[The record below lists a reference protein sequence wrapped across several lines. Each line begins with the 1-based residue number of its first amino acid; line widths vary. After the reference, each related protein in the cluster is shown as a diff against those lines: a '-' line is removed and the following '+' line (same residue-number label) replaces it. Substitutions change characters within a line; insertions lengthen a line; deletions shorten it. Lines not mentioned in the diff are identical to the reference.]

1 MGPGEVATILLGTFF
16 VLLILR
22 VPVAF
27 ALGIACLPPL
37 LFDPQVSL
45 FVLIDQMYTSYNSFL
60 LLAVPFFLL
69 AANVMNAGG
78 ITDRMLNLSRTMVG
92 HFPGALA
99 QMNVVLSV
107 LFAGV
112 SGSATADAASQ
123 SKIFIPAMV
132 KEGYDKS
139 FSVANTAVSS
149 VLSVVIPPSIL
160 MVIWAGTLSI
170 SVGSLYI
177 GGILPG
183 IMLCLAMMITVHVY
197 AKVRHYPRFAR
208 ANFSEFLKAGFIA
221 VPALFMPFIIAGGKI
236 FGWFTATESA
246 AIAGVYAIFLA
257 LFVFREMN
265 LKVLFATFVDTG
277 RFSAVSLFCL
287 GTASVFGWLLA
298 YYKVPNAL
306 LQHAVDWDMGVTA
319 TGFFV
324 AGVFLV
330 VGCFLDAIPAIVI
343 VGAILQPLTQH
354 AGMDPL
360 HYALIGIVS
369 LAFGL
374 VTPPYGLCLLI
385 ATAASGEPLKAV
397 IKDTMIQILPLLL
410 VLVTVIMLPQ
420 LYLYLP
426 HLMGPDLG
434 P

>member
-1 MGPGEVATILLGTFF
+1 MATEYVAILIFVTFF
-16 VLLILR
+16 AMLALR

-27 ALGIACLPPL
+27 ALGIASLPPL
-37 LFDPQVSL
+37 IFDPRVSL
-45 FVLIDQMYTSYNSFL
+45 FILVEQMFNSYNSFL

-69 AANVMNAGG
+69 AANIMNAGS
-78 ITDRMLNLSRTMVG
+78 ITDKMLNFSRTMVG
-92 HFPGALA
+92 HFPGSLA

-107 LFAGV
+107 MFAGV

-123 SKIFIPAMV
+123 SKIFIPAMT
-132 KEGYDKS
+132 KEGYDRS

-149 VLSVVIPPSIL
+149 VLSAVIPPSII

-170 SVGSLYI
+170 SVGQLYI

-183 IMLCLAMMITVHVY
+183 LMLSVAMMITVHVY
-197 AKVRHYPRFAR
+197 AILRKYPRYER
-208 ANFSEFLKAGFIA
+208 ATFRHFLSAGAIA
-221 VPALFMPFIIAGGKI
+221 VPSLGLPVIIAGGKI
-236 FGWFTATESA
+236 FGWFTATEA
-246 AIAGVYAIFLA
+246 AAVASVYAIFLA
-257 LFVFREMN
+257 VVFYRAMGPKSLAAAFLE
-265 LKVLFATFVDTG
+265 TG
-277 RFSAVSLFCL
+277 RFSAVALFCL

-306 LQHAVDWDMGVTA
+306 LAHVTDWNMGIIG
-319 TGFFV
+319 TGFFI
-324 AGVFLV
+324 AFVFLV
-330 VGCFLDAIPAIVI
+330 VGAFLDAIPAIVI
-343 VGAILQPLTQH
+343 VGAILQPLTVA

-385 ATAASGEPLKAV
+385 ACAASGTPVKEAL
-397 IKDTMIQILPLLL
+397 KDTLIQLVPLLL
-410 VLVTVIMLPQ
+410 VLISVIMLPSV
-420 LYLYLP
+420 YLWLP
-426 HLMGPDLG
+426 NLIGADLG

>member
-1 MGPGEVATILLGTFF
+1 MTSMTVALILFGTFF
-16 VLLILR
+16 GLLIAR

-27 ALGIACLPPL
+27 ALGLACLPPL

-45 FVLIDQMYTSYNSFL
+45 FVLIEQMYNSYNSFL
-60 LLAVPFFLL
+60 LLAIPFFLL

-78 ITDRMLNLSRTMVG
+78 ITDRMLNFSRTMVG

-107 LFAGV
+107 MFAGV

-123 SKIFIPAMV
+123 SKIFIPAMT

-139 FSVANTAVSS
+139 FSIANTAVSS
-149 VLSVVIPPSIL
+149 VLSAVIPPSIL

-177 GGILPG
+177 GGIIPG
-183 IMLCLAMMITVHVY
+183 LMLCLAMMVTVHVY
-197 AKVRHYPRFAR
+197 AIVRKYPRFPR
-208 ANFSEFLKAGFIA
+208 SNFMAFLKAGGLA
-221 VPALFMPFIIAGGKI
+221 LPALFMPFIIAGGKI
-236 FGWFTATESA
+236 FGWFTATEAA
-246 AIAGVYAIFLA
+246 AIASVYAIFLA
-257 LFVFREMN
+257 VILFREMN
-265 LKVLFATFVDTG
+265 LKHLASAFLETG
-277 RFSAVSLFCL
+277 RFSAVALFCL

-298 YYKVPNAL
+298 YYKIPNEL
-306 LQHAVDWDMGVTA
+306 LAQAVAWDMGVTA

-324 AGVFLV
+324 AFVFLV
-330 VGCFLDAIPAIVI
+330 VGCFLDGIPAIVI
-343 VGAILQPLTQH
+343 VGAILQPLTMN
-354 AGMDPL
+354 AGMDQL
-360 HYALIGIVS
+360 HYALIGIVA

-385 ATAASGEPLKAV
+385 AAAASDTPVKEAL
-397 IKDTMIQILPLLL
+397 KDTLIQILPLLL
-410 VLVTVIMLPQ
+410 VLISIIMLPQ
-420 LYLYLP
+420 FYLWLP
-426 HLMGPDLG
+426 NLVGPDLG

>member
-1 MGPGEVATILLGTFF
+1 MGPGEVAAILLGTFG

-45 FVLIDQMYTSYNSFL
+45 FVLIDQMYSSYNSFL

-69 AANVMNAGG
+69 AANVMNVGG

-183 IMLCLAMMITVHVY
+183 LMLCLAMMVTVHVY
-197 AKVRHYPRFAR
+197 AKVRNYPRFAR
-208 ANFSEFLKAGFIA
+208 ANFSQFLKAAIIA
-221 VPALFMPFIIAGGKI
+221 LPAMFMPFIIAGGKI
-236 FGWFTATESA
+236 FGWFTATEAA
-246 AIAGVYAIFLA
+246 AIAGIYAIFLA

-277 RFSAVSLFCL
+277 RFSAISLFCL

-306 LQHAVDWDMGVTA
+306 LASATEWDMGITA

-324 AGVFLV
+324 AAVFLV
-330 VGCFLDAIPAIVI
+330 VGCFLDAIPSIVI

-397 IKDTMIQILPLLL
+397 IKDTMIQILPLLV
-410 VLVTVIMLPQ
+410 VLITLIMLPQ
-420 LYLYLP
+420 IYLYLP
-426 HLMGPDLG
+426 GLVGPDLG

>member
-1 MGPGEVATILLGTFF
+1 MGPGEVAAILLGTFA
-16 VLLILR
+16 VLLMLR

-27 ALGIACLPPL
+27 ALGIASLPPL
-37 LFDPQVSL
+37 LFDPQVDL
-45 FVLIDQMYTSYNSFL
+45 YVLIDQMYSSYNSFL

-78 ITDRMLNLSRTMVG
+78 ITDRMLRLSRSLVG

-149 VLSVVIPPSIL
+149 VLSVIIPPSIL

-183 IMLCLAMMITVHVY
+183 LMLCLAMMATVHIY
-197 AKVRHYPRFAR
+197 ATKRHYPRFAR
-208 ANFSEFLKAGFIA
+208 ASLAELAGAALVAI
-221 VPALFMPFIIAGGKI
+221 PALFMPFIIAGGKI

-246 AIAGVYAIFLA
+246 AIAGSYAIVLA
-257 LFVFREMN
+257 VVVFRELN
-265 LKVLFATFVDTG
+265 LKSLFATFVDTG
-277 RFSAVSLFCL
+277 RFAAVSLFCL

-306 LQHAVDWDMGVTA
+306 LAHAVEWNMGITA

-397 IKDTMIQILPLLL
+397 IKDTMIQLLPMLL

-420 LYLYLP
+420 IYLFLP
-426 HLMGPDLG
+426 NLAGPILG

>member
-1 MGPGEVATILLGTFF
+1 MGPTEVATILLGSFA
-16 VLLILR
+16 VLLLLR

-27 ALGIACLPPL
+27 ALGIASLPPL
-37 LFDPQVSL
+37 LFDPRVSL
-45 FVLIDQMYTSYNSFL
+45 YVLIDQMYSSFNSFL

-69 AANVMNAGG
+69 AANVMNVGG
-78 ITDRMLNLSRTMVG
+78 ITDRMLRLSRSMVG

-123 SKIFIPAMV
+123 SKIFIPAMT

-149 VLSVVIPPSIL
+149 VLSAVIPPSIL

-170 SVGSLYI
+170 SVGTLYV

-183 IMLCLAMMITVHVY
+183 LMLALAMMVTVHVY
-197 AKVRHYPRFAR
+197 AKVRNYPCFAR
-208 ANFSEFLKAGFIA
+208 ATFSEFLRSA
-221 VPALFMPFIIAGGKI
+221 VVAIPAMFLPFIIAGGKI
-236 FGWFTATESA
+236 FGWFTATEA
-246 AIAGVYAIFLA
+246 AAVASVYAIFLA
-257 LFVFREMN
+257 LFVFREMK
-265 LKVLFATFVDTG
+265 LKQIGEAFVETG
-277 RFSAVSLFCL
+277 RFSAISLFCL

-306 LQHAVDWDMGVTA
+306 LAQAVEWDMGLVA

-374 VTPPYGLCLLI
+374 VTPPFGLCLLI
-385 ATAASGEPLKAV
+385 ASAVAGEPMKAV
-397 IKDTMIQILPLLL
+397 IKDTMIQVLPLLL
-410 VLVTVIMLPQ
+410 VLISIIVLPG

-426 HLMGPDLG
+426 NLVGPDLG

>member
-1 MGPGEVATILLGTFF
+1 MGPTEVAVILLGTFA
-16 VLLILR
+16 VMLMLR

-37 LFDPQVSL
+37 LFDPRVSL
-45 FVLIDQMYTSYNSFL
+45 FVLIDQMYNSYNSFL

-78 ITDRMLNLSRTMVG
+78 ITDRMLRFSRSMVG

-149 VLSVVIPPSIL
+149 VLSAVIPPSIM
-160 MVIWAGTLSI
+160 MVIWAGTLSV
-170 SVGSLYI
+170 SVGALYV

-183 IMLCLAMMITVHVY
+183 LMLSLAMMVTVHVY
-197 AKVRHYPRFAR
+197 AKLRSYPRFER
-208 ANFSEFLKAGFIA
+208 ASFSEFLKSGALAI
-221 VPALFMPFIIAGGKI
+221 PALFLPFIIAGGKI
-236 FGWFTATESA
+236 FGWFTATEAA
-246 AIAGVYAIFLA
+246 AIAAVYAIFLA
-257 LFVFREMN
+257 VFVFREMD
-265 LKVLFATFVDTG
+265 LKMLFATFVDTG

-306 LQHAVDWDMGVTA
+306 LANAVEWDMGITA

-324 AGVFLV
+324 AAVFLI
-330 VGCFLDAIPAIVI
+330 VGCFLDAIPAIII
-343 VGAILQPLTQH
+343 VGSILQPLTQH

-385 ATAASGEPLKAV
+385 ATASAGVSLKTV
-397 IKDTMIQILPLLL
+397 LKDTMIQILPLML
-410 VLVTVIMLPQ
+410 VLVSVIMLPQ

-426 HLMGPDLG
+426 SLLGPDLG
-434 P
+434 N